1 MRQSGRTSRT
11 VDFVV
16 DQLYQCGQAIATD
29 HIAFEYKISMAKLEN
44 FITKVIDRINSSS
57 YGSLKVE
64 YNIQKVNDIYVVHFR
79 TVRTVKTNKD
89 DTK

>member
-1 MRQSGRTSRT
+1 M
-11 VDFVV
+11 
-16 DQLYQCGQAIATD
+16 
-29 HIAFEYKISMAKLEN
+29 
-44 FITKVIDRINSSS
+44 DRIKSSS

-79 TVRTVKTNKD
+79 TVKTNKD